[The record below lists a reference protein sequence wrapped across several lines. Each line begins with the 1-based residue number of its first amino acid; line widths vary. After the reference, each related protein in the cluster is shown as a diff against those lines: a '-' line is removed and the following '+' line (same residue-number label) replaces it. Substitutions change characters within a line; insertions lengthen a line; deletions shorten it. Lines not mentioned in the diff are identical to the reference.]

1 MTAQARPIPE
11 SPPVTIAFL
20 PINYYISHGLDK
32 EGGRTNLASGLVLIE
47 RIMSL
52 LNSSSLGLPLHII
65 LDTDDS
71 VNLSLDGESTWLG
84 ELSGTSG
91 GLGRLIVSITSLCV
105 CVCVRTYSSRSG
117 GGRGLTIGLTGK
129 FVFDVVDCLHF
140 VLV

>member
-1 MTAQARPIPE
+1 M
-11 SPPVTIAFL
+11 AFFPL
-20 PINYYISHGLDK
+20 NYLSAFVSAGQRWTYLS
-32 EGGRTNLASGLVLIE
+32 SGLVLIE

-105 CVCVRTYSSRSG
+105 CVCEDIQQQIRR
-117 GGRGLTIGLTGK
+117 R
-129 FVFDVVDCLHF
+129 
-140 VLV
+140 

>member
-105 CVCVRTYSSRSG
+105 CVCVCEDIQQQIRR
-117 GGRGLTIGLTGK
+117 R
-129 FVFDVVDCLHF
+129 
-140 VLV
+140 